1 MGKRKLKT
9 NPTTSDNEE
18 KNIPNEERKEKLVPN
33 FDESKCDVII
43 ITVDK
48 EIHLPSSFLEMMSN
62 DEDIQMTDGKIKIDV
77 YSETLIKALSFYRP
91 KNCKDTMTCKF
102 LKNFFLHSFSL
113 FKWHFI
119 PDSAG
124 FRLLILQKHTQLHKK
139 RRRFIY
145 HSTF

>member
-77 YSETLIKALSFYRP
+77 CSETLIKALSFYRP
-91 KNCKDTMTCKF
+91 KNFQKLTCHGIF
-102 LKNFFLHSFSL
+102 T
-113 FKWHFI
+113 
-119 PDSAG
+119 
-124 FRLLILQKHTQLHKK
+124 ILWSVK
-139 RRRFIY
+139 R
-145 HSTF
+145 